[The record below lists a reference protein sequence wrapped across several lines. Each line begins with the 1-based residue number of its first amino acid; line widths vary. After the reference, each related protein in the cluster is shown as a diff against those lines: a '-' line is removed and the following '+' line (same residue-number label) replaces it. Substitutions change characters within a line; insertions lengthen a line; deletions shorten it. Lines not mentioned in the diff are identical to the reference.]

1 MASTITTVKDLLQ
14 QAYLFSGALGEG
26 EIAEGDRAQ
35 MGLFYLNQLITS
47 ANMQVFLPFAQ
58 VIKDLPEGNNLYI
71 LTEDQS
77 LIEAGE
83 IPEEVRTWGEGI
95 IIEAKKPKIVNS
107 LAFKMGL
114 RYTMLKH
121 SGTPNIVQY
130 VLPIKATPELYSYE
144 EFPDYTAILL
154 NRPTAF
160 PLRATYSRSIEMAD
174 MDGKLNV
181 PMQYT
186 EYLMFGLAYRLAV
199 KYQQPVESIA
209 SVKTLFNESEA
220 NIKELVKNDHSITWA
235 DGDCGADGWF
245 GTVFAPPQ
253 WG

>member
-14 QAYLFSGALGEG
+14 QAYLFSGSLGEG
-26 EIAEGDRAQ
+26 ETVEGDRTV

-58 VIKDLPEGNNLYI
+58 VIKDIPAGDNLYI
-71 LTEDQS
+71 ITEDQEI
-77 LIEAGE
+77 IESGE
-83 IPEEVRTWGEGI
+83 IPDEVKTWGHGTI
-95 IIEAKKPKIVNS
+95 VEAKQPKIINS
-107 LAFKMGL
+107 LAYKVGIQ
-114 RYTMLKH
+114 YTTIKH
-121 SGTPNIVQY
+121 TGTPNIVQY
-130 VLPIKATPELYSYE
+130 VLPVKATPEFYSYE
-144 EFPDYTAILL
+144 EFPKFTALLL

-174 MDGKLNV
+174 MDGALNV

-209 SVKTLFNESEA
+209 SVKTLFDEA
-220 NIKELVKNDHSITWA
+220 TSNIKELVKNDQSITWA
-235 DGDCGADGWF
+235 DNQCGADGWF
-245 GTVFAPPQ
+245 GTIYSPRE
-253 WG
+253 WC